1 MQTITTFVQQS
12 AVGPIYVALSEQG
25 ICAVTIPEKGE
36 KDFEARLK
44 KIYPKA
50 EIQEREP
57 DCCQPGRW
65 LQAYLKGIDPGIVPP
80 LDLSQLSDFSQKVLG
95 EVANIPF
102 GQTTNYGAIAQNLG
116 SPKAARA
123 VGRAVGANPVPLF
136 VPCHRV
142 VGKDGSLTG
151 FGSGI
156 PTKKALLALERGERT
171 LD

>member
-12 AVGPIYVALSEQG
+12 AMGPIYVAMSEHG
-25 ICAVTIPEKGE
+25 ICAVTVPEKGE
-36 KDFEARLK
+36 KDFKAALK
-44 KIYPKA
+44 KLFPKA

-65 LQAYLKGIDPGIVPP
+65 LQAYLKGVDPGSVPP
-80 LDLSQLSDFSQKVLG
+80 LDLSGLSEFSQKVLE
-95 EVANIPF
+95 EVAAIPF
-102 GQTTNYGAIAQNLG
+102 GQTVTYGDIAEKVG

-156 PTKKALLALERGERT
+156 PTKKALLALESGERT
-171 LD
+171 LE

>member
-1 MQTITTFVQQS
+1 MESITTFVQPS
-12 AVGPIYVALSEQG
+12 ALGPIYVALSENG
-25 ICAVTIPEKGE
+25 ICAVTLPAKGE
-36 KDFEARLK
+36 KEFRSGLK
-44 KIYPKA
+44 KLYPKA
-50 EIQEREP
+50 EIMEREP

-65 LQAYLKGIDPGIVPP
+65 LQAYLKGVDPGLVPH
-80 LDLSQLSDFSQKVLG
+80 LDLSRLSMFSREVLR
-95 EVANIPF
+95 EVAAIPF
-102 GQTTNYGAIAQNLG
+102 GQTVNYGFIAEKLG
-116 SPKAARA
+116 RPKAARA
-123 VGRAVGANPVPLF
+123 VGRAVGSNPVPLF